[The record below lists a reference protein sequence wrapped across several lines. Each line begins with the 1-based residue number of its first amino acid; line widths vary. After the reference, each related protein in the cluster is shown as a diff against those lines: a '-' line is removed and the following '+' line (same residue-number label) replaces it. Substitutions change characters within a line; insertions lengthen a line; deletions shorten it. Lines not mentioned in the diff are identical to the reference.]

1 MNTGRRAFLFE
12 SGTAAAAAA
21 AALAAPRMVHAQGA
35 QRPLRIVVPYTPGGS
50 ADIMARAF
58 GSHFSARTGRNVVI
72 DNKPG
77 ATGTIGTQA
86 VARSAPNG
94 ETILQSDIGPM
105 SIQPAAGRPG
115 YAPSDFMPIARMV
128 TDAVVLA
135 ARADG
140 PFTSLAEVVRRAKAD
155 PGGVSYATPGILSHL
170 HVAIERFAQLAGVEL
185 SHVPYQGTGP
195 GVVAVLAGQV
205 NLIAAPP
212 TALQDQA
219 AQLRPIAVAAEA
231 PLPELPGV
239 PTFRDGGFD
248 LVLQGWRGLFAP
260 RGTPVATLSALER
273 AVLDAFD
280 DPAFVEQI
288 KKLGL
293 TPAPLGAEAFAGFW
307 AADREVIGKLV
318 ARLPKG

>member
-1 MNTGRRAFLFE
+1 MNTGRRGFLF
-12 SGTAAAAAA
+12 GTA
-21 AALAAPRMVHAQGA
+21 AALAAARPGRAQQQGQ

-50 ADIMARAF
+50 ADLMARAF
-58 GSHFSARTGRNVVI
+58 AAHLAARSGRAVVV

-94 ETILQSDIGPM
+94 ETILQSDMGPM
-105 SIQPAAGRPG
+105 SIQPAAGKPG
-115 YAPSDFMPIARMV
+115 YAPSDFMPIARLV
-128 TDAVVLA
+128 TDSVVLA

-170 HVAIERFAQLAGVEL
+170 HVAMERFAQLAGVEL

-205 NLIAAPP
+205 NLIALPLTP
-212 TALQDQA
+212 LKDQG
-219 AQLRPIAVAAEA
+219 AQLRAVAVAEEA

-239 PTFRDGGFD
+239 PTFRDSGVD

-260 RGTPVATLSALER
+260 RGTPAAAVSSIER
-273 AVLDAFD
+273 AVSDAFED
-280 DPAFVEQI
+280 AAFVEQI

-307 AADREVIGKLV
+307 AADREMVGKLV
-318 ARLPKG
+318 SRLPKG

>member
-1 MNTGRRAFLFE
+1 MIARRRTFLL
-12 SGTAAAAAA
+12 TAAG
-21 AALAAPRMVHAQGA
+21 ALVAPRLARAQG

-50 ADIMARAF
+50 ADTMARAF
-58 GSHFSARTGRNVVI
+58 GTHLAARSGRTVVVE
-72 DNKPG
+72 NKPG

-86 VARSAPNG
+86 VARSTPNG

-115 YAPSDFMPIARMV
+115 YAASDFMPIARLV
-128 TDAVVLA
+128 TDPVVLA
-135 ARADG
+135 TRADS

-170 HVAIERFAQLAGVEL
+170 HVATECFAQLAGIEL

-205 NLIAAPP
+205 NLVALPP
-212 TALQDQA
+212 TSLQDQA
-219 AQLRPIAVAAEA
+219 SQLRPIAVATEA
-231 PLPELPGV
+231 PLPDFPGT

-248 LVLQGWRGLFAP
+248 LVLLGWRGLFAP
-260 RGTPVATLSALER
+260 RGTPAAVVASLER

-280 DPAFVEQI
+280 DPGFVEQI

-307 AADREVIGKLV
+307 AADRDTVGQL
-318 ARLPKG
+318 ASRLPRG